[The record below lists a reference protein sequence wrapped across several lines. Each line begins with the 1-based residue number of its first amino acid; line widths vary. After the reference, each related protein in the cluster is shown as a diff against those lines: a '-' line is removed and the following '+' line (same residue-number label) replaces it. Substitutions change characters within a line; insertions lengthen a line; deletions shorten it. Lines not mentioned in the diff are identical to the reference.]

1 MKLIFLVVE
10 SGIAIE
16 VEHLPGFRFATPGLH
31 ITPVIT
37 NSHCRTFL
45 FTAALAPVYGDQFS
59 LLYIKLV
66 FFNTFPLMKTAFT
79 QRIAFV
85 LL

>member
-1 MKLIFLVVE
+1 VK
-10 SGIAIE
+10 SGAVIE
-16 VEHLPGFRFATPGLH
+16 VENLPGLRFATSGLH
-31 ITPVIT
+31 ITPVIS
-37 NSHCRTFL
+37 NSCCHNFL
-45 FTAALAPVYGDQFS
+45 FTAALALVYGDQFS

-66 FFNTFPLMKTAFT
+66 FFNTFPFMKTAFT

>member
-1 MKLIFLVVE
+1 MK
-10 SGIAIE
+10 SGTAIE
-16 VEHLPGFRFATPGLH
+16 VEHLPGFRFATSGLH
-31 ITPVIT
+31 ITPVI
-37 NSHCRTFL
+37 SYSYCRTFL

-66 FFNTFPLMKTAFT
+66 FFNTFPFMKTTFT